1 MASGK
6 VLWACVLA
14 GVAAVASGCG
24 SGAKSTPA
32 NCDQVQPCGGDV
44 VGTWKVDGA
53 CANAAQENIELQTTA
68 TCAGE
73 VLDGAA
79 LNVSGSVTFNADLSY
94 TISSWQK
101 TAVLAET
108 APLSC
113 LPASSCASVSA
124 GAGATAQFTCVD
136 ASGGKCNCTL
146 IYPDMFSADVGTY
159 AISGETVNLTGAQ
172 SADSFPYCVEG
183 PRLHLLTVS
192 TTRVGPN
199 GEAIVLSD
207 IVAEKQ

>member
-44 VGTWKVDGA
+44 VGTWKVAGA
-53 CANAAQENIELQTTA
+53 CANAAQEMIELQSTA

-101 TAVLAET
+101 SAVLAET

-146 IYPDMFSADVGTY
+146 ISGHVLGRRRHLRDLRRDRQPDGRAVG
-159 AISGETVNLTGAQ
+159 
-172 SADSFPYCVEG
+172 
-183 PRLHLLTVS
+183 RLLSLLRGGTAAAPS
-192 TTRVGPN
+192 HR
-199 GEAIVLSD
+199 
-207 IVAEKQ
+207 QH